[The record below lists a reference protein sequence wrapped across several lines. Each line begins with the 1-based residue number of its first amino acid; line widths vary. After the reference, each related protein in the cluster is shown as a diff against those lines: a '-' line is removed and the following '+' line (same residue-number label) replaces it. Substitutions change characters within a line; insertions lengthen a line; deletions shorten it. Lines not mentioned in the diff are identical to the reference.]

1 MQENRAV
8 IIVVDDSP
16 TNLAMVKK
24 TLSDQYDVIT
34 ISSCTELLKI
44 LELVSPDLIL
54 LDIEMPDM
62 SGFDVIKRIKE
73 TTETENIPVIFLT
86 SRVDPAS
93 ELQGLSLGAVD
104 FVHKPFSP
112 PLLAKR
118 IELHLLLEAQ
128 RREVRDITEDLHS
141 IIDRRTVDIVE
152 LHRVML
158 GVFTDVAQSYE
169 GFTGAHAVLMED
181 YLLKEADKIISEGDS
196 LRFVKSPAVVF
207 MEHEHEF
214 RIKLQEL
221 FGKI

>member
-8 IIVVDDSP
+8 IIIVDDSA

-24 TLSDQYDVIT
+24 NLSDQYDVIT

-62 SGFDVIKRIKE
+62 TGFDVIMKVKSK
-73 TTETENIPVIFLT
+73 TETESIPVIFLT
-86 SRVDPAS
+86 SRVDPES
-93 ELQGLSLGAVD
+93 ELKGLSLGAVD
-104 FVHKPFSP
+104 FIHKPFSP

-128 RREVRDITEDLHS
+128 KREVRSMTEDLHS
-141 IIDRRTVDIVE
+141 IIDRRTADVVE

-158 GVFTDVAQSYE
+158 GLFTGVAQSYE
-169 GFTGAHAVLMED
+169 GFTGTHAVLMEG

-196 LRFVKSPAVVF
+196 LRFVKSPAAVF
-207 MEHEHEF
+207 MEHEQEY
-214 RIKLQEL
+214 RIKLMEL
-221 FGKI
+221 FGEI